1 MIRRSRA
8 YILIVAAAVLL
19 NGCAS
24 TAVQPFTTKRATPG
38 TPSQK
43 RDGLLQL
50 PAPGDQVV
58 AAVYRFRDQTGQY
71 KRKERG
77 STFSRAVTQG
87 ATAVLVDALKQ
98 SDWFVP
104 IERKGLSNLLNERD
118 IIRSTRQQY
127 QGKNA
132 QQISPLLFAG
142 VMLEGGIIGYNSNV
156 VTGGGGLGL
165 FGVNASGE
173 YRQDQ
178 VTIYL
183 RAVSTQNGR
192 VLASVNTKK
201 TIVSQKLDGDAFQ
214 FIETDL
220 ILEAEAGISYNEP
233 SFIAVKE
240 AIDEAV
246 KNLIIEGI
254 EEDAWA
260 PADTSAINTSEVV
273 ADYRRAKERAAR
285 TDYFD
290 RLIHPD
296 QRDGFGIGVSA
307 GGLKYQGDFRNPET
321 SEAASLA
328 LRWPLSSYWELGL
341 EGTYTR
347 VAATGSFDR
356 EAINGVAYAR
366 YYPLPHSRWTP
377 FLQVQGGAQTRLNG
391 GFKGVGATPIAGGDI
406 GIQVMATSNLAL
418 EGAVG
423 YNYSIGDD
431 LDGRDV
437 GSFNDSLWGGS
448 LGITYYD
455 LF

>member
-1 MIRRSRA
+1 MIRRSQA

-19 NGCAS
+19 SGCAS
-24 TAVQPFTTKRATPG
+24 SAVQPFTTKRATPG
-38 TPSQK
+38 TPSEK
-43 RDGLLQL
+43 RDDLLQL
-50 PAPGDQVV
+50 PAPSDQVV

-87 ATAVLVDALKQ
+87 ATAVLVDALKD

-127 QGKNA
+127 QGDQA
-132 QQISPLLFAG
+132 QGVSPLLFGG

-165 FGVNASGE
+165 FGINASGE

-183 RAVSTQNGR
+183 RAVSTTNGR

-220 ILEAEAGISYNEP
+220 ILETEAGISYNEP

-254 EEDAWA
+254 EQDAWA

-273 ADYRRAKERAAR
+273 AEYRRAKERAAR

-290 RLIHPD
+290 RLLHPD
-296 QRDGFGIGVSA
+296 QRGGLGIGVTG

-321 SEAASLA
+321 NQSAGVAV
-328 LRWPLSSYWELGL
+328 RWPVTPYWEIGL
-341 EGTYTR
+341 QGTYTQ
-347 VAATGSFDR
+347 VGATGSFNE
-356 EAINGVAYAR
+356 EAINSMAYAR

-391 GFKGVGATPIAGGDI
+391 GIEGDVATPIAGGDL
-406 GIQVMATSNLAL
+406 GIQVMATPHLAI

-448 LGITYYD
+448 VGLTYYD